1 MSKTHFKKL
10 QNPNYLG
17 SWDLMDDSGAY
28 NSVTATI
35 KAVRKETVFD
45 GRGNSEELPVVHF
58 SDMPRPMILNSTN
71 IKAVAQITGTPFI
84 EEWVGAK
91 IGLQVQQ
98 VKAFGDVTDAL
109 RVFMPKKAA
118 PKTPAKPMLTK
129 SMPAWA
135 QVAAAV
141 AAGKVTTKS
150 GDVIDFTLEHARAK
164 YTIDNESE
172 FLADVKE
179 LQA

>member
-1 MSKTHFKKL
+1 MSKTKTHFKKL

-35 KAVRKETVFD
+35 KAVRKETVF
-45 GRGNSEELPVVHF
+45 GNSEELPVVHF

-109 RVFMPKKAA
+109 RVFMPKKQA
-118 PKTPAKPMLTK
+118 PKPTAKPTLTK
-129 SMPAWA
+129 AMPAWNA
-135 QVAAAV
+135 AAAAV
-141 AAGKVTTKS
+141 AAGTYKLEQVKV
-150 GDVIDFTLEHARAK
+150 K
-164 YTIDNESE
+164 YQIDNEAE
-172 FLADVKE
+172 FMADVKSLE
-179 LQA
+179 Q